1 MKLWTKRDA
10 IKSGIESFIRTWGS
24 SPRGT
29 YGADPRS
36 INVCRELQKL
46 DPETVDAKTVDYLI
60 GNPGWAGNKCDECQ
74 QDSDVVVVIP
84 GDYDSTARLCP
95 TCLQKAL
102 DLIGMDQRI
111 TQQQKMGFYDLPE
124 NSNG

>member
-46 DPETVDAKTVDYLI
+46 DPETVDAKTVNDLI
-60 GNPGWAGNKCDECQ
+60 GNPGWTRNKCDECQ
-74 QDSDVVVVIP
+74 QDSEVVVFL
-84 GDYDSTARLCP
+84 GDYDSAARLCP
-95 TCLQKAL
+95 NCLQGSL
-102 DLIGMDQRI
+102 DLVLKARGEEE
-111 TQQQKMGFYDLPE
+111 K
-124 NSNG
+124 

>member
-10 IKSGIESFIRTWGS
+10 IKSGIESFIRTCGS

-46 DPETVDAKTVDYLI
+46 DPETVDAKTVNDLI
-60 GNPGWAGNKCDECQ
+60 GNPGWTRNKCDECQ
-74 QDSDVVVVIP
+74 QDSEVVVFL
-84 GDYDSTARLCP
+84 GDYDSAARLCP
-95 TCLQKAL
+95 NCLQGAL
-102 DLIGMDQRI
+102 DLVLKARGEEE
-111 TQQQKMGFYDLPE
+111 K
-124 NSNG
+124 

>member
-1 MKLWTKRDA
+1 MKLFTKRGA
-10 IKSGIESFIRTWGS
+10 IKFGIQSFIQTWGS

-29 YGADPRS
+29 YGADPRGF
-36 INVCRELQKL
+36 NVCQLLGKL
-46 DPETVDAKTVDYLI
+46 DPETVDAKTVKDLI
-60 GNPGWAGNKCDECQ
+60 GNPGWTPNKCDECQ

-102 DLIGMDQRI
+102 DLVLKARGEEE
-111 TQQQKMGFYDLPE
+111 K
-124 NSNG
+124 